1 MKKLTLLTLLTCTF
15 LLGACSSGK
24 QTSTTTSTKAETTTS
39 SKKVD
44 LNALDLPQL
53 ETNVKENE
61 DVVEIVTT
69 QGNIKAKLFPE
80 IAPKAVENFM
90 THAKEGYYNGT
101 PFHRVID
108 EFMIQGG
115 DPKGDG
121 TGGES
126 IWKKGFKVEISN
138 RLYHIR
144 GALAMARSQ
153 ALDSQGSQFY
163 IVQNDQDVSDG
174 LAIQYYPEKII
185 EAYKKGGTPQLDGNY
200 TVFGQVIEGMDVV
213 DKIAKAMDRLSQ
225 FVMPE
230 ANING
235 TRAYMSLILQAEKY
249 YPGFHQMLS
258 EIEKNEMAQLRQ
270 VVVKAQKDGEIRSS
284 CNTDLLVQQIRLIFL
299 GKSYQDALRNGLD
312 VNSLRE
318 QLYFIYFLIKNK

>member
-1 MKKLTLLTLLTCTF
+1 MYLAKKSLSILFIPKDENINEFTESSLEYCLLFSIIYHVKSKFKGATTIMKKLTLLTLLTCTF

-61 DVVEIVTT
+61 DVIEIVTT

-213 DKIAKAMDRLSQ
+213 DKIAKAEVKTSETGEKSTPVDPVKVEKINIIQ
-225 FVMPE
+225 E
-230 ANING
+230 A
-235 TRAYMSLILQAEKY
+235 K
-249 YPGFHQMLS
+249 
-258 EIEKNEMAQLRQ
+258 
-270 VVVKAQKDGEIRSS
+270 
-284 CNTDLLVQQIRLIFL
+284 
-299 GKSYQDALRNGLD
+299 
-312 VNSLRE
+312 
-318 QLYFIYFLIKNK
+318 

>member
-1 MKKLTLLTLLTCTF
+1 MSILFIPKDENINEFTESSLEYCLLFSIIYHVKSKFKGATTIMKKLTLLTLLTCTF

-24 QTSTTTSTKAETTTS
+24 QASTTTSTKAETTTS

-213 DKIAKAMDRLSQ
+213 DKIAKAEVKTSETGEKSTPVDPVKVEKINIIQ
-225 FVMPE
+225 E
-230 ANING
+230 A
-235 TRAYMSLILQAEKY
+235 K
-249 YPGFHQMLS
+249 
-258 EIEKNEMAQLRQ
+258 
-270 VVVKAQKDGEIRSS
+270 
-284 CNTDLLVQQIRLIFL
+284 
-299 GKSYQDALRNGLD
+299 
-312 VNSLRE
+312 
-318 QLYFIYFLIKNK
+318 

>member
-1 MKKLTLLTLLTCTF
+1 MSILFISKGENINKFTESSLEYWLLFSIIYHVKLKFKGATTIMKKLTLLTLLTCTF

-213 DKIAKAMDRLSQ
+213 DKIAKAEVKTSETGEKSTPVDPVKVEKINIIQ
-225 FVMPE
+225 E
-230 ANING
+230 A
-235 TRAYMSLILQAEKY
+235 K
-249 YPGFHQMLS
+249 
-258 EIEKNEMAQLRQ
+258 
-270 VVVKAQKDGEIRSS
+270 
-284 CNTDLLVQQIRLIFL
+284 
-299 GKSYQDALRNGLD
+299 
-312 VNSLRE
+312 
-318 QLYFIYFLIKNK
+318 

>member
-1 MKKLTLLTLLTCTF
+1 MKKLTLLTLFTCTF

-108 EFMIQGG
+108 EFMI
-115 DPKGDG
+115 
-121 TGGES
+121 
-126 IWKKGFKVEISN
+126 
-138 RLYHIR
+138 
-144 GALAMARSQ
+144 
-153 ALDSQGSQFY
+153 
-163 IVQNDQDVSDG
+163 
-174 LAIQYYPEKII
+174 
-185 EAYKKGGTPQLDGNY
+185 
-200 TVFGQVIEGMDVV
+200 
-213 DKIAKAMDRLSQ
+213 
-225 FVMPE
+225 
-230 ANING
+230 
-235 TRAYMSLILQAEKY
+235 
-249 YPGFHQMLS
+249 
-258 EIEKNEMAQLRQ
+258 
-270 VVVKAQKDGEIRSS
+270 
-284 CNTDLLVQQIRLIFL
+284 
-299 GKSYQDALRNGLD
+299 
-312 VNSLRE
+312 
-318 QLYFIYFLIKNK
+318 